1 MNLNDFL
8 LILWVREY
16 KKVPNIKEDNVIPSM
31 SGISSIFT
39 TIRHPKKNRSIS
51 IGPQSEADAYET
63 IAYREKRRRESLS
76 ETTSTR
82 FDPQEKGDAEDG
94 TNAHFG
100 VRKFMSS
107 TAAIAPGILPIPAPS
122 KLDFFEKM
130 MGSDSVLYTPTT
142 PTSELA
148 MSSVTNRRL
157 SDDQRQYEREER
169 EIFSKIEK
177 PRVRYDVEVIT
188 KLIVYTGKFKL
199 KVYWDMLTVR

>member
-1 MNLNDFL
+1 MVNLNDFL

-31 SGISSIFT
+31 SGLSSILT
-39 TIRHPKKNRSIS
+39 AIRHPRKNRSIS

-76 ETTSTR
+76 ETTDTR
-82 FDPQEKGDAEDG
+82 FEPQEKGDAEDG

-100 VRKFMSS
+100 VRKIISS
-107 TAAIAPGILPIPAPS
+107 TAAIAPGILPIQAPS
-122 KLDFFEKM
+122 KLDLFEKM

-142 PTSELA
+142 LTSELA
-148 MSSVTNRRL
+148 MSGLTNRRP
-157 SDDQRQYEREER
+157 SDDRRQYEQEER

-177 PRVRYDVEVIT
+177 PRVRYDVEVVT

-199 KVYWDMLTVR
+199 KVY